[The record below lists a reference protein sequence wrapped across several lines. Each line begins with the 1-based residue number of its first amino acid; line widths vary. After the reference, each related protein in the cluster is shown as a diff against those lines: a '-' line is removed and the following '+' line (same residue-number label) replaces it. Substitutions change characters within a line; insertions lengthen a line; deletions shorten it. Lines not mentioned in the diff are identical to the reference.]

1 MDLQSSHLSMPV
13 DTHCHTILCTYSNV
27 WTSNRLTC
35 QCLQTHT
42 VTLSYVHTAMYG
54 PPIASP
60 VNACRHTLPHYP
72 MYIQQCMDLQSSHLS
87 MPADTNCHIILCTY
101 SNVWTSNHLTCQCLQ
116 TQTVT
121 LSYVHTAMYGP
132 PIVSPVNAC
141 RHTLSHY
148 PMYIQQCMDL
158 QSSHLSMPVD
168 TLSYVHTAM
177 YGPPIVSPVN
187 ACRHTLSHYPT
198 YIQQCMDL
206 QSSHLSMPADTHC
219 HTILCTY
226 SNVWTSNHLTC
237 QCLQTHTV
245 TLSYVHTAMYGPP
258 IISPV
263 NACRHTLSHYPM
275 YIQQCMDL
283 QSPHLSMPAD
293 THCHTIL
300 CTYSNVWTSNRLTC
314 QCLQTHTVTLSYVHT
329 AMYGPPIISPVNAC
343 RHKLSHYP
351 MYIQQ
356 CMDLQSSHLSMP
368 ADTHCHTILCTYSNV
383 WTSNRLTCQCLQTHT
398 VTLSYVHTA
407 MYGPPIVS
415 PVNACRH
422 TLSHYPMYIQQCMD
436 LQSSHLS
443 MPADTHCHT
452 ILCTYSNVWTS
463 NHLTCQCL

>member
-1 MDLQSSHLSMPV
+1 MDLQSSHLSMPA
-13 DTHCHTILCTYSNV
+13 DTHCHTILCTYSNVWTSNHLTCQCLQTQTVTLSYVHTAMYGPPIISPVNACRHTLSHYPMYIQQCMDLQSPHLSMPADTHCHTILRTYSNV

-54 PPIASP
+54 PPIISP
-60 VNACRHTLPHYP
+60 VNACRHTLSHYPMYIQQCMDRQSSRLSMPVDTLSYVHTAMYGPPIVSPVNACRHTLSHYP

-87 MPADTNCHIILCTY
+87 MPVD
-101 SNVWTSNHLTCQCLQ
+101 
-116 TQTVT
+116 T

-219 HTILCTY
+219 HTIL
-226 SNVWTSNHLTC
+226 
-237 QCLQTHTV
+237 
-245 TLSYVHTAMYGPP
+245 
-258 IISPV
+258 
-263 NACRHTLSHYPM
+263 R
-275 YIQQCMDL
+275 
-283 QSPHLSMPAD
+283 
-293 THCHTIL
+293 
-300 CTYSNVWTSNRLTC
+300 TYSNVWTSNRLNC
-314 QCLQTHTVTLSYVHT
+314 QCLYN
-329 AMYGPPIISPVNAC
+329 IICN
-343 RHKLSHYP
+343 
-351 MYIQQ
+351 I
-356 CMDLQSSHLSMP
+356 
-368 ADTHCHTILCTYSNV
+368 N
-383 WTSNRLTCQCLQTHT
+383 TSIHI
-398 VTLSYVHTA
+398 H
-407 MYGPPIVS
+407 ID
-415 PVNACRH
+415 
-422 TLSHYPMYIQQCMD
+422 I
-436 LQSSHLS
+436 
-443 MPADTHCHT
+443 
-452 ILCTYSNVWTS
+452 
-463 NHLTCQCL
+463 